1 MVPTQINTQNEFLTF
16 FDSLIGQNSS
26 LLMTKVYRGITLT
39 KKIKKI
45 LVNQQGVLFQAFDR
59 EIYAALE
66 GCVHLHSQLLIR
78 PVKAKVKDQPIRK
91 GLFSLFDFSQ
101 KKGDWNDRQYERVQP
116 KDPTFVTLNHQNMTI
131 RASLLDISING
142 MGLLVGTSDDH
153 EFNFQ
158 PNTSIRS
165 DFHTSPIFGWTKLGG
180 AIHYQLKVARSIVRL
195 GIRLYPK
202 IEQARQLEKYI
213 ANRKAE
219 IMEELDQAYL
229 NASIPLGVEYQYF

>member
-59 EIYAALE
+59 DIYAALE

-78 PVKAKVKDQPIRK
+78 PVKARVKDQPFRK
-91 GLFSLFDFSQ
+91 GLFSLFDFSHI
-101 KKGDWNDRQYERVQP
+101 KDDWNDRQYERVQP
-116 KDPTFVTLNHQNMTI
+116 KEPTYVSINYQNMTI

-142 MGLLVGTSDDH
+142 MGLLVGSLDDH
-153 EFNFQ
+153 EFKFQ
-158 PNTSIRS
+158 PNTGVRS
-165 DFHTSPIFGWTKLGG
+165 DFHTSPVFGWTKLGG
-180 AIHYQLKVARSIVRL
+180 AIHYQQKVADSIMRL

-202 IEQARQLEKYI
+202 VEQARQLENYI
-213 ANRKAE
+213 DNRKKE
-219 IMEELDQAYL
+219 ILDELDQASL
-229 NASIPLGVEYQYF
+229 SASIPEGVEQQYF